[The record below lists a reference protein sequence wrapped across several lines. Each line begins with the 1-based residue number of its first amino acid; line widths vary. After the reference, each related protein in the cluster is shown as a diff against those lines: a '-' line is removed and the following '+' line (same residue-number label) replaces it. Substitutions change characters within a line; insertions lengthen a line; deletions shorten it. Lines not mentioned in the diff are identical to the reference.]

1 MHGSP
6 VITIRI
12 VGLTGRAVV
21 FIQTWL
27 QSTVEINGSHG
38 IGGDSPRN
46 FLMCLG
52 KSTFKTQG
60 PCLLSEVDFLGLAE
74 TNPALSL

>member
-21 FIQTWL
+21 LTQTWL
-27 QSTVEINGSHG
+27 QSTVGVNESHD
-38 IGGDSPRN
+38 IGRDPPKN
-46 FLMCLG
+46 FLRCLG

-60 PCLLSEVDFLGLAE
+60 PCLLSEVEFLGLAE
-74 TNPALSL
+74 TNPALPL